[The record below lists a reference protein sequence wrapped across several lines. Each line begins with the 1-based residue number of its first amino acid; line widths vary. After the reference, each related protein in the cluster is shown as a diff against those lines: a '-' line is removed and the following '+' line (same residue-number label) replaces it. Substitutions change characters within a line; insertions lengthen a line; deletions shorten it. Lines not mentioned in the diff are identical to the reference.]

1 METTAASSINEE
13 VKVSLMKESSEFV
26 IMREVSQIKYIDTIL
41 THVL

>member
-13 VKVSLMKESSEFV
+13 VKVNLMKESTEFV
-26 IMREVSQIKYIDTIL
+26 ITREVSQIKYIELIL